1 MADRRIPIEQFLPL
15 YLKAVEEGMTKEQF
29 AKKIGVKPATVYQR
43 VYELR
48 RAGAELPSLPAAT
61 RRSLSERVRDIL
73 AEHQGGN
80 GKAKA
85 KPAKVKEVVEETEEQ
100 ADPLADILS

>member
-1 MADRRIPIEQFLPL
+1 
-15 YLKAVEEGMTKEQF
+15 
-29 AKKIGVKPATVYQR
+29 
-43 VYELR
+43 
-48 RAGAELPSLPAAT
+48 
-61 RRSLSERVRDIL
+61 VRDIL